1 MSFPV
6 DAFHKT
12 ESYAF
17 VSEIPIQME
26 EQYTEVGTGKIPS
39 VKPCFEFK
47 NSNKHWMK
55 WWIPFPT
62 LNRMAYPVQ
71 QIPN

>member
-26 EQYTEVGTGKIPS
+26 EQYTEVGTGKIPL

-47 NSNKHWMK
+47 NSNKH
-55 WWIPFPT
+55 
-62 LNRMAYPVQ
+62 
-71 QIPN
+71 